1 VHLLIYLV
9 AVLTS
14 SDLFYEYDMVRFGA
28 RSRRYSRRFY
38 RRRPYVSRPIRSYVR
53 RVVASNIENK
63 RCVTDLSTSYS
74 SISGAWN
81 ESNLIRV
88 AQGSDVYAR
97 TGRRI
102 NVRSIEI
109 KGVLCQGTS
118 GSAADDPYNVVRVIL
133 GLYTGPHD
141 VGPLFASSTLTVDS
155 PVSPWNVGG
164 SSTANQRM
172 IRKYWDRYFSFS
184 SPSPRNDSGYVPA
197 TIPFRYFKRFVKPMF
212 IQFGDGSANSAD
224 KWFWLSM
231 VSDSVAIPNP
241 GVISG
246 YCVLTFE
253 DA

>member
-1 VHLLIYLV
+1 
-9 AVLTS
+9 
-14 SDLFYEYDMVRFGA
+14 MVRFGA

-63 RCVTDLSTSYS
+63 RAVCDLSTSYS

-81 ESNLIRV
+81 EVNLNRIP
-88 AQGSDVYAR
+88 QGVDVFSR

-118 GSAADDPYNVVRVIL
+118 GTAADDPYNVVRVIL

-141 VGPLFASSTLTVDS
+141 VGPLFASSTLTVNS
-155 PVSPWNVGG
+155 PVSTWDVGG
-164 SSTANQRM
+164 SSANQRM
-172 IRKYWDRYFSFS
+172 IRKYLDRYFSFS
-184 SPSPRNDSGYVPA
+184 SPSPRNESGYVPA
-197 TIPFRYFKRFVKPMF
+197 TTPFRYFKRFVKPMH

-231 VSDSVAIPNP
+231 VSDSVAVPNP
-241 GVISG
+241 GFISG
-246 YCVLTFE
+246 YCVLTYV